1 MLPEAAEWMPQ
12 AEDALDAARVM
23 CSSRKH
29 LFAVL
34 LCQLALGEGLK
45 ALVVQRTGELAPR
58 THNLMYLGEL
68 GFAGLSDEQREFVA
82 TLDAAGAGTR
92 YPKDLKAAEKQ
103 YPADLVQGYI
113 RRTAEVLE
121 CLKKDLKSGGS

>member
-1 MLPEAAEWMPQ
+1 MLPEAAEWMLQ

-29 LFAVL
+29 LFAVF
-34 LCQLALGEGLK
+34 LCQLALEKGLK
-45 ALVVQRTGELAPR
+45 ALVGQRTGELAPR
-58 THNLMYLGEL
+58 THNLTYL
-68 GFAGLSDEQREFVA
+68 AGLGRADLTNEQREFIA
-82 TLDAAGAGTR
+82 TLDAASVGTR

-103 YPADLVQGYI
+103 YPADLVQEYI

-121 CLKKDLKSGGS
+121 CLKRDLKSKGS